1 MKDVPLAQVCSKDY
15 IRTVGRAWER
25 FVTDRPIDDSTVRD
39 VVMESW
45 RRCRQNGVDPT
56 TKSAPLRV
64 EGPEIDRFQLR
75 HAPFYDAVRAC
86 VPPIVPYLMGSRTI
100 LITSDPDGT
109 LLSVDG
115 DPHLTDR
122 MAADH
127 IVPGAAWHEHSSG
140 TNAVGTALALGKPLH
155 IHAEEHFCEVAKP
168 WSCTAA
174 VIRDPFDRRIVGV
187 VDVTGPPDT
196 VNAQTWPFV
205 ISLVG
210 QLQGHLQKQ
219 ALAKRARLIE
229 LFEAAIGGRDT
240 AAILLDEQGRVLA
253 RTPQASSAL
262 REHGLSRTQAM
273 GELVAAPQG
282 GVEPRWLASLAPGI
296 RREWLSPLR
305 EDGHCVGAILHL
317 PTAHR
322 GPHATP
328 RRVEAPLALAPAFQR
343 LQRTSPSLENVLRQA
358 ERFAAA
364 STPLLLEGETGTG
377 KDLLARA
384 VHAAG
389 PFHGGPFVPINC
401 AALPRDIL
409 ASELFGHADGAFTGA
424 RRGGA
429 KGRFE
434 QANGGVLFLDEIGD
448 MPADLQ
454 PYLLR
459 VLEEGAVWRLGEA
472 VPRKIA
478 VRVIAA
484 TNRPLAKNVGLGR
497 FRADLYHR
505 LNVAALTLPP
515 LRERR
520 GDILPLVEHL
530 LRDIA
535 KTAPPAQI
543 APEVLDVI
551 LRYDWPGNVRELRN
565 CLERMVL
572 LATGP
577 VLGAELLPAAMQE
590 QASSPCAAPSDSTIR
605 DAKRQMVL
613 AAIRREGGNL
623 SRAARSLGIARTTL
637 YRHIRRCGAV

>member
-1 MKDVPLAQVCSKDY
+1 MKDIPLAQLCSKDY
-15 IRTVGRAWER
+15 IRTVGRVWER
-25 FVTDRPIDDSTVRD
+25 FVTDRPVDDDAVRD
-39 VVMESW
+39 VVIASW
-45 RRCRQNGVDPT
+45 RRCRQNGVDPA

-64 EGPEIDRFQLR
+64 NGPEVDRFQLSN
-75 HAPFYDAVRAC
+75 APFYDAVRAC

-127 IVPGAAWHEHSSG
+127 IVPGAAWHEYSSG
-140 TNAVGTALALGKPLH
+140 TNAVGTALALGRPLH

-187 VDVTGPPDT
+187 VDITGPPDT

-229 LFEAAIGGRDT
+229 LFEAAVDGRET
-240 AAILLDEQGRVLA
+240 AAVLLDAEGRVVA
-253 RTPQASSAL
+253 RTSQASKAL
-262 REHGLSRTQAM
+262 REHGLGRTQAM
-273 GELVAAPQG
+273 GELVEAPRG
-282 GVEPRWLASLAPGI
+282 GVAPKWLASLAPGI
-296 RREWLSPLR
+296 RAEWLSPLTENGR
-305 EDGHCVGAILHL
+305 CVGAILHL
-317 PTAHR
+317 PTTAREQR
-322 GPHATP
+322 GSSYRTGTAQPP
-328 RRVEAPLALAPAFQR
+328 LAPAFHQL
-343 LQRTSPSLENVLRQA
+343 LQTSPSLESLLHQA
-358 ERFAAA
+358 QRFAAA
-364 STPLLLEGETGTG
+364 RTPLLLEGETGTG
-377 KDLLARA
+377 KDVLARA

-389 PFHGGPFVPINC
+389 PFKSGPFVPVNC

-409 ASELFGHADGAFTGA
+409 ASELFGHAEGAFTGA

-429 KGRFE
+429 RGRFE
-434 QANGGVLFLDEIGD
+434 QAHGGVLFLDEIGD

-459 VLEEGAVWRLGEA
+459 VLEEGAVWRLGDA
-472 VPRKIA
+472 VPHKIA
-478 VRVIAA
+478 VRVVAA
-484 TNRPLAKNVGLGR
+484 SNRPLAKDVAAGR

-505 LNVAALTLPP
+505 LNVAGLSLPP
-515 LRERR
+515 LRERTS
-520 GDILPLVEHL
+520 DIPLLAEHL

-535 KTAPPAQI
+535 GPSTPPQI
-543 APEVLDVI
+543 APEAMDVF
-551 LRYDWPGNVRELRN
+551 LNYLWPGNVRELRN

-572 LATGP
+572 LAAGP
-577 VLGAELLPAAMQE
+577 VLGIELLPPALQE
-590 QASSPCAAPSDSTIR
+590 ETLPCGSPSASAIR
-605 DAKRQMVL
+605 TAERHMVL
-613 AAIRREGGNL
+613 TAIRREGGNL

-637 YRHIRRCGAV
+637 YRHIRRSVD

>member
-1 MKDVPLAQVCSKDY
+1 MKDIPLAQLCSKDY
-15 IRTVGRAWER
+15 IRTVGRVWER
-25 FVTDRPIDDSTVRD
+25 FVTDRPVDDDAVRD
-39 VVMESW
+39 VVIESW
-45 RRCRQNGVDPT
+45 RRCRQNGVNPA

-64 EGPEIDRFQLR
+64 NGPDVDRFQR
-75 HAPFYDAVRAC
+75 RNAPFYDAVRAC

-122 MAADH
+122 LAADH
-127 IVPGAAWHEHSSG
+127 IVPGAAWHECSSG
-140 TNAVGTALALGKPLH
+140 TNAVGTALALGKALH

-174 VIRDPFDRRIVGV
+174 VIRDPLDRRIVGV
-187 VDVTGPPDT
+187 VDITGPPDT

-205 ISLVG
+205 MSLVG
-210 QLQGHLQKQ
+210 QLQGHLQKH

-229 LFEAAIGGRDT
+229 LFEAAIGGRET
-240 AAILLDEQGRVLA
+240 AAVLLDAQGRVIA
-253 RTPQASSAL
+253 RTVQASSAL

-273 GELVAAPQG
+273 GELVAAPRG
-282 GVEPRWLASLAPGI
+282 EVAPKWLASLAPGI
-296 RREWLSPLR
+296 RPEWLSPLR
-305 EDGHCVGAILHL
+305 ENGHCIGAILHL
-317 PTAHR
+317 PTTGRGQRTRSHR
-322 GPHATP
+322 T
-328 RRVEAPLALAPAFQR
+328 EAEEPLAPAFQAL
-343 LQRTSPSLENVLRQA
+343 LQTSPSLESLLRQA

-377 KDLLARA
+377 KDVLARA

-389 PFHGGPFVPINC
+389 PFQSGPFVPVNC

-409 ASELFGHADGAFTGA
+409 ASELFGHAEGAFTGA
-424 RRGGA
+424 RRGGSR
-429 KGRFE
+429 GRFE
-434 QANGGVLFLDEIGD
+434 QAHGGVLFLDEIGD
-448 MPADLQ
+448 MPCDLQ

-472 VPRKIA
+472 APRRIA
-478 VRVIAA
+478 MRVIAA
-484 TNRPLAKNVGLGR
+484 TNRPLAKDMAAGR

-505 LNVAALTLPP
+505 LNVTCLSLPP
-515 LRERR
+515 LRERT
-520 GDILPLVEHL
+520 GDIPHLVGHM

-535 KTAPPAQI
+535 GAASATRI
-543 APEVLDVI
+543 APEVMDVF
-551 LRYDWPGNVRELRN
+551 LRYRWPGNVRELRN

-572 LATGP
+572 LATDP
-577 VLGAELLPAAMQE
+577 ILGLDLLPTAILE
-590 QASSPCAAPSDSTIR
+590 DESPCGLPLASTIR
-605 DAKRQMVL
+605 GAERHTVL

-637 YRHIRRCGAV
+637 YRHIRRCSTD

>member
-1 MKDVPLAQVCSKDY
+1 
-15 IRTVGRAWER
+15 
-25 FVTDRPIDDSTVRD
+25 
-39 VVMESW
+39 
-45 RRCRQNGVDPT
+45 
-56 TKSAPLRV
+56 V
-64 EGPEIDRFQLR
+64 E
-75 HAPFYDAVRAC
+75 
-86 VPPIVPYLMGSRTI
+86 
-100 LITSDPDGT
+100 
-109 LLSVDG
+109 
-115 DPHLTDR
+115 
-122 MAADH
+122 
-127 IVPGAAWHEHSSG
+127 
-140 TNAVGTALALGKPLH
+140 LH
-155 IHAEEHFCEVAKP
+155 RG
-168 WSCTAA
+168 
-174 VIRDPFDRRIVGV
+174 RDPFDRRIVGV
-187 VDVTGPPDT
+187 VDITGPPDT

-229 LFEAAIGGRDT
+229 LFEAVIGGRET
-240 AAILLDEQGRVLA
+240 AAVLLDDQGRVVA
-253 RTPQASSAL
+253 RTAQAASAL
-262 REHGLSRTQAM
+262 REHGLGRTQAM
-273 GELVAAPQG
+273 GELVAAPHG

-296 RREWLSPLR
+296 KREWLSPLR

-317 PTAHR
+317 PATHR
-322 GPHATP
+322 GRPMISHRA
-328 RRVEAPLALAPAFQR
+328 ESPLPLAPAFQR
-343 LQRTSPSLENVLRQA
+343 LQQTSPSLERVLRQA
-358 ERFAAA
+358 ERFATA

-377 KDLLARA
+377 KDVLARA

-389 PFHGGPFVPINC
+389 PFRGGPFLPINC

-459 VLEEGAVWRLGEA
+459 VLEEGSVWRLGEA
-472 VPRKIA
+472 VPRKII

-484 TNRPLAKNVGLGR
+484 TNRPLAKDVALGR

-505 LNVAALTLPP
+505 LNVAGLTLPP

-520 GDILPLVEHL
+520 GDISPLVEHL
-530 LRDIA
+530 VRDIA
-535 KTAPPAQI
+535 KTAPPPQI
-543 APEVLDVI
+543 TSDVMDAF

-565 CLERMVL
+565 CLERMIL
-572 LATGP
+572 LSTGP
-577 VLGAELLPAAMQE
+577 VLSADLLPAAIQE
-590 QASSPCAAPSDSTIR
+590 QASPCASPSDSTIR
-605 DAKRQMVL
+605 DAERQMVL

-637 YRHIRRCGAV
+637 YRHIRRCSAE